1 MSRSTQFQVMD
12 DESNS
17 DNDLNGQPA
26 IEDDGTT
33 TEEDSNEDDDDDE
46 EATAPDETFDD
57 PGFWPPEA
65 LAILQEHKE
74 KWVEGDRGDGRVRKA
89 VDELKEGGH
98 GKRPDIKKAVQKWL
112 QRRATTVSKYEPGH
126 APTIRGMVNWYES
139 DKIARDVEKM
149 FKADATLTKKDRI
162 GIHAKMLSQH
172 VKQLL
177 CEPDKRRLY
186 ELEEKRKDWMKRGPP
201 RQLQRKQVER
211 LSFGMMLIL
220 ILCFRNAE
228 KKLLAM
234 IWEFIIKVYWHTGA
248 RLSIHAAF
256 RGIDGDVVA
265 GV

>member
-57 PGFWPPEA
+57 PRFWPPEA
-65 LAILQEHKE
+65 LAFVQEHKE

-112 QRRATTVSKYEPGH
+112 Q
-126 APTIRGMVNWYES
+126 
-139 DKIARDVEKM
+139 
-149 FKADATLTKKDRI
+149 
-162 GIHAKMLSQH
+162 
-172 VKQLL
+172 
-177 CEPDKRRLY
+177 
-186 ELEEKRKDWMKRGPP
+186 
-201 RQLQRKQVER
+201 
-211 LSFGMMLIL
+211 
-220 ILCFRNAE
+220 
-228 KKLLAM
+228 
-234 IWEFIIKVYWHTGA
+234 
-248 RLSIHAAF
+248 
-256 RGIDGDVVA
+256 
-265 GV
+265 